1 MNFKIWLMNEEE
13 RIRSFKKPNPKNPS
27 QNFIVLYGNT
37 YAIKDELKKIGFRYF
52 KGTWSI
58 LESKLIE
65 EIKEKLIQ
73 LGVDLSGLDEKVQS
87 STEQEEAKS
96 ENSDETDRILHNMKE
111 ELDATMKQE
120 GGTPE
125 LKKLTVSIEKMIE
138 KIAASTDEASKQKF
152 VKDFLKFSSKF
163 YNYSYSNQILIWVQ
177 TKGKAK
183 HVASPTNWIKLGRQV
198 KDWNKGII
206 IYAPNFKTI
215 EKEHPLTKEKE
226 KVELK
231 FFKAVKVYD
240 ISATEPIPGHKN
252 PLNPLSTK
260 DYIKDSNEELE
271 ELNVLINSLI
281 DWIKDKSINI
291 DYKELSDEL
300 GGYSS
305 GGNIVMNNKLKGLRL
320 FSILAHETSHE
331 ILHWLEKKSNS
342 RSELGEKSTRKQKEI
357 DAETTAFIVCNYFGF
372 ETQDA
377 PNYLALWQ
385 ANSKE
390 ILERKQNI
398 HKASKMIIQGIK
410 DKIKNFEIE
419 HEED

>member
-1 MNFKIWLMNEEE
+1 
-13 RIRSFKKPNPKNPS
+13 
-27 QNFIVLYGNT
+27 
-37 YAIKDELKKIGFRYF
+37 
-52 KGTWSI
+52 
-58 LESKLIE
+58 
-65 EIKEKLIQ
+65 
-73 LGVDLSGLDEKVQS
+73 
-87 STEQEEAKS
+87 
-96 ENSDETDRILHNMKE
+96 
-111 ELDATMKQE
+111 
-120 GGTPE
+120 
-125 LKKLTVSIEKMIE
+125 
-138 KIAASTDEASKQKF
+138 
-152 VKDFLKFSSKF
+152 
-163 YNYSYSNQILIWVQ
+163 
-177 TKGKAK
+177 
-183 HVASPTNWIKLGRQV
+183 
-198 KDWNKGII
+198 
-206 IYAPNFKTI
+206 
-215 EKEHPLTKEKE
+215 
-226 KVELK
+226 
-231 FFKAVKVYD
+231 VKVYD

-252 PLNPLSTK
+252 PSTPLSTK

-320 FSILAHETSHE
+320 FSVLTHETSHE
-331 ILHWLEKKSNS
+331 MLHWLEKKSNS

-410 DKIKNFEIE
+410 DKIKNLEIE